1 MEEKIRDYV
10 GGSEMETFADYIL
23 NEKDFMKKL
32 GIMYFLERKTDIF
45 FDNSVIFKTTLAKM
59 FIEHEKLDVDENM
72 VLTACLLCSCKKKT
86 NPQDL
91 SKVQSYAKESADYL
105 ESLGFSKR
113 FCKICEEQN
122 RYSGSEPREK
132 ESDILELVDQ
142 FGGMLLH
149 RPERRGFD
157 VDEALVLLEYRNLK
171 GKENRYLEQ
180 FKKFANEMEE
190 IKIWAN

>member
-1 MEEKIRDYV
+1 
-10 GGSEMETFADYIL
+10 METFADYIL
-23 NEKDFMKKL
+23 NEKDYMKKL
-32 GIMYFLERKTDIF
+32 GIMYFLEKKADVF

-59 FIEHEKLDVDENM
+59 FIEHAKLDIDENL
-72 VLTACLLCSCKKKT
+72 VITASLLCGCKKSD
-86 NPQDL
+86 NPQDF
-91 SKVQSYAKESADYL
+91 SRVQLYAKEGAEFL
-105 ESLGFSKR
+105 ATLGFSKR

-149 RPERRGFD
+149 RPERMGFA
-157 VDEALVLLEYRNLK
+157 VDEALCLLEYRNLK

-180 FKKFANEMEE
+180 FKEFVCQMEE
-190 IKIWAN
+190 VKI